1 MPGLWGRRGTVET
14 RRGGSAAGKR
24 RRREG
29 VVTAR
34 VGGGGATLHFL
45 SMLSCSAPSRAW
57 GMEEEGTMEIRR
69 GGSVPG
75 IRRRTEGGGGG
86 ESRWR
91 RSCAALPNRSKQFGT
106 ARTLAT

>member
-1 MPGLWGRRGTVET
+1 MRCHDAVPCRAPPTHPYAPHAALSHVMRCAPRPCPCGAARCRLHARVVGEERDGGDKEG
-14 RRGGSAAGKR
+14 RGGSAAGER

-57 GMEEEGTMEIRR
+57 GMEEEGTM
-69 GGSVPG
+69 
-75 IRRRTEGGGGG
+75 
-86 ESRWR
+86 
-91 RSCAALPNRSKQFGT
+91 
-106 ARTLAT
+106 